1 MNKLFFF
8 SLVACA
14 IFAPGALY
22 AQKTTAKKLVA
33 KLVSPRPN
41 LATQADTL
49 SYALGINLVEG
60 GLKPYLAQMGVIT
73 DTTVVRAEY
82 EKRIQEETDA
92 SKKNKLT
99 KELDVKLDSLNVANT
114 INLEEFLVGFS
125 QTIKQDKS
133 KAAYNS
139 GVSIGSQLS
148 AITDNF
154 SKDVLG
160 GEGLFNTDA
169 FIASFS
175 ASVRGDQLLLANSEE
190 IINDAA
196 QKAQTAKDAAQ
207 SEQLKAQY
215 ATEIA
220 KGKKFLTENK
230 TKSGVV
236 TLPSGLQYKVITEGT
251 GAKPAASD
259 RVTVHYKGTLL
270 DGTVFDSSI
279 DRGEPATFG
288 VGQVIKGWTEALQ
301 LMPVGSKWMLYIP
314 YDLAYGS
321 RDQGVIKP
329 FSDLIFEVELIDIAK

>member
-1 MNKLFFF
+1 MKKLLFF
-8 SLVACA
+8 SLATCAMFTPVA
-14 IFAPGALY
+14 LQ
-22 AQKTTAKKLVA
+22 AQKKTAKKTVA
-33 KLVSPRPN
+33 KLVSPQPN

-49 SYALGINLVEG
+49 SYALGANMVEG
-60 GLKPYLAQMGVIT
+60 GLKPYLTQMGVIT
-73 DTTVVRAEY
+73 DTAVVRADY
-82 EKRIQEETDA
+82 EQRIEKEADA

-99 KELDVKLDSLNVANT
+99 KELNAKLDSLTIANA

-139 GVSIGSQLS
+139 GVAIGSQLS
-148 AITDNF
+148 SMTDNF
-154 SKDVLG
+154 SKEILG

-169 FIASFS
+169 FVSSFS
-175 ASVRGDQLLLANSEE
+175 ASLKGDQLLLTNSEE

-196 QKAQTAKDAAQ
+196 QKAQIAKDAAQ
-207 SEQLKAQY
+207 TEELKAQY
-215 ATEIA
+215 STEIA
-220 KGKKFLTENK
+220 AGKKFLAENK
-230 TKSGVV
+230 TKTGVV

-251 GAKPAASD
+251 GAKPAATD

-314 YDLAYGS
+314 SDLAYGS
-321 RDQGVIKP
+321 REQGVIKP